1 MRPQA
6 IAEKARRG
14 DKKGDLRECLDDLD
28 AKLQA
33 KEAEINEAAAAV
45 QIHNLRRF
53 VNFAAHVCGM
63 LHVFPSSGACR
74 WAAGQDI
81 VWAGCRLRYHALC

>member
-45 QIHNLRRF
+45 QIHNLLLFSLPFCELCCSRVWHIACVPILR
-53 VNFAAHVCGM
+53 CLRMGRG
-63 LHVFPSSGACR
+63 SGHCLG
-74 WAAGQDI
+74 WM
-81 VWAGCRLRYHALC
+81 